1 MENSKKAGPLWLFW
15 REWKVRNRIV
25 FKDEIFST
33 QKVKISFVF
42 LLWSKTEK
50 CLYQIVLQL

>member
-1 MENSKKAGPLWLFW
+1 MENSKKAGPLCLFW

-33 QKVKISFVF
+33 QKVKTSFVF
-42 LLWSKTEK
+42 LLWSKTKK
-50 CLYQIVLQL
+50 CLYQTVLQL